1 MITDTLIKKKK
12 SPASLTLA
20 LDNIFGFIEEVR
32 EGIKKNLEKT
42 FNKK

>member
-1 MITDTLIKKKK
+1 MITDNLIKKK

-20 LDNIFGFIEEVR
+20 LDNIFGVIDEIR
-32 EGIKKNLEKT
+32 ERITKNLEKT

>member
-1 MITDTLIKKKK
+1 MITDSIIKKKK

-20 LDNIFGFIEEVR
+20 LDNIFGFIEAVR
-32 EGIKKNLEKT
+32 AGIKKNLEKP